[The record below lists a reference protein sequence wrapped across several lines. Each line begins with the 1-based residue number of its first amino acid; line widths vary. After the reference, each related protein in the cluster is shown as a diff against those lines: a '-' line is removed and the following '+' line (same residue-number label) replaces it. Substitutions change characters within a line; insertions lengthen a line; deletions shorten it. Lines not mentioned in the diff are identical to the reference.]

1 MCLMNFE
8 KINVG
13 AYTFL
18 KLEFKN
24 ANFIFSTGENHLNFN
39 KNIYEGK
46 KNLNNIKRWF
56 SLEEV
61 GYLNQIHSNIV
72 RNFKDENKEGDAII
86 TNKFNRAVGVFTA
99 DCVPILLYDKEN
111 EVVAAVHS
119 GWRGTYEKIVIHT
132 INKMKE
138 NYNTKTENI
147 IASIGPHIKECCY
160 EVSYELINK
169 FKEDKIY
176 NDYNISYNRNLNLEA
191 CILVQLSNIGV
202 KNENIVRANLC
213 TMCSSD
219 PKFYSYRKEGN
230 IGRQFSFVYL
240 NKQ

>member
-18 KLEFKN
+18 KSEFKN

-39 KNIYEGK
+39 KNIDEGK
-46 KNLNNIKRWF
+46 ENLNNIKKWF
-56 SLEEV
+56 LLEEV
-61 GYLNQIHSNIV
+61 CYLDQVHSSIV
-72 RNFKDENKEGDAII
+72 RNFKDKDKEGDAII

-111 EVVAAVHS
+111 EAIGAVHS
-119 GWRGTYEKIVIHT
+119 GWRGTYENIVINT
-132 INKMKE
+132 LKKMKE
-138 NYNTKTENI
+138 NYNTKAENI
-147 IASIGPHIKECCY
+147 IASIGPHIKDCCY

-176 NDYNISYNRNLNLEA
+176 NDYNINYKRNLNMEA
-191 CILVQLSNIGV
+191 CILAQLSNVGV
-202 KNENIVRANLC
+202 KNENIIRANLC